1 MVKSAKANLRASH
14 VALVQGQRTV
24 GIWVGIANGR
34 MVMRDLIVLKAW
46 RIGRL
51 YSKNPNSVHHPIT
64 PDELADMQTLK
75 RSGATYREIGEMYG
89 LDKET
94 VHGRLRRYSSRSA

>member
-1 MVKSAKANLRASH
+1 VVDGYL
-14 VALVQGQRTV
+14 ALVVAILV
-24 GIWVGIANGR
+24 GCTPEVAF
-34 MVMRDLIVLKAW
+34 
-46 RIGRL
+46 GRL

-94 VHGRLRRYSSRSA
+94 VHGRLRRYSNRSA